1 MKTNQNMVR
10 KMGNFE
16 VTQRTKDG
24 FFNAT
29 TLLKQWNEFVANV
42 KLNNL
47 DFQGILHTQNSGYVK
62 NITEN
67 QQDIIHSQNSPYVKK
82 KDLDDFF
89 SNKSTQEYIQVI
101 IQKENLGTKEAVYLK
116 SRASRG
122 ANAGT
127 WMHPMLFIDFAMWVN
142 PYFKYDVLR
151 FVADEMIKYR
161 NLAGDSYKTLASH
174 VATIVPKQLM
184 PMAMKK
190 IAQGLNFIV
199 FGDHKHAMRNE
210 VGEETKQLEL
220 FQLQQKVADL
230 IGDEFIKSFD
240 ELITYLRKLYGR
252 KYTPKALI
260 N

>member
-1 MKTNQNMVR
+1 MIR

-16 VTQRTKDG
+16 VIQRTKDG

-29 TLLKQWNEFVANV
+29 ALLKQWNNAVENQKV
-42 KLNNL
+42 LN
-47 DFQGILHTQNSGYVK
+47 TQNSGYLK
-62 NITEN
+62 NSTEN
-67 QQDIIHSQNSPYVKK
+67 QQVLNTQNFPYVKK
-82 KDLDDFF
+82 KDIDDFF
-89 SNKSTQEYIQVI
+89 LNKSTQEYIQVI
-101 IQKENLGTKEAVYLK
+101 MQKENLNTEASVYLK
-116 SRASRG
+116 SRGKYSG
-122 ANAGT
+122 GT
-127 WMHPMLFIDFAMWVN
+127 WMHPMLFIDFAMWLN

-151 FVADEMIKYR
+151 FVSDEMIKYR

>member
-1 MKTNQNMVR
+1 MKTNQNMIR
-10 KMGNFE
+10 KMGNFD
-16 VTQRTKDG
+16 VIQRTKDG

-29 TLLKQWNEFVANV
+29 TLLKQWNEFVRNV
-42 KLNNL
+42 NLNDINFDQINENL
-47 DFQGILHTQNSGYVK
+47 NRG
-62 NITEN
+62 
-67 QQDIIHSQNSPYVKK
+67 NSPHLKE
-82 KDLDDFF
+82 KDIKEFF
-89 SNKSTQEYIQVI
+89 SNKSTQEYIGVI
-101 IQKENLGTKEAVYLK
+101 LSKENLSNKNSVYT
-116 SRASRG
+116 ANRG
-122 ANAGT
+122 NKGGT
-127 WMHPMLFIDFAMWVN
+127 WMHPMLFIDFAMWLN
-142 PYFKYDVLR
+142 SYFKYDVLR
-151 FVADEMIKYR
+151 FVSDEMIKYR
-161 NLAGDSYKTLASH
+161 NLAGDSYKILASH

-210 VGEETKQLEL
+210 VGEETKQVEL

-230 IGDEFIKSFD
+230 IGDDFIKSFD

>member
-1 MKTNQNMVR
+1 MIR
-10 KMGNFE
+10 KMGDFD

-29 TLLKQWNEFVANV
+29 ALLKQWNNV
-42 KLNNL
+42 VGNQKVLHR
-47 DFQGILHTQNSGYVK
+47 GISPYVK
-62 NITEN
+62 NETDN
-67 QQDIIHSQNSPYVKK
+67 QQVLDTQNSPYVNGKEMK
-82 KDLDDFF
+82 DFF
-89 SNKSTQEYIQVI
+89 LNKSTREYIKVI
-101 IQKENLGTKEAVYLK
+101 MQRENLNGETSVYLK

-127 WMHPMLFIDFAMWVN
+127 WMHPMLFIDFAMWLN

-151 FVADEMIKYR
+151 FVSDEMIKYR

>member
-1 MKTNQNMVR
+1 MKTNQNMIR

-16 VTQRTKDG
+16 VIQRTKDG

-29 TLLKQWNEFVANV
+29 ALLKQWNNAVENQKV
-42 KLNNL
+42 LN
-47 DFQGILHTQNSGYVK
+47 TQNSGYLK
-62 NITEN
+62 NSTEN
-67 QQDIIHSQNSPYVKK
+67 QQVLNTQNFPYVKK
-82 KDLDDFF
+82 KDIDDFF
-89 SNKSTQEYIQVI
+89 LNKSTQEYIQVI
-101 IQKENLGTKEAVYLK
+101 IQKENLNTEASVYLK
-116 SRASRG
+116 SRGKYSG
-122 ANAGT
+122 GT
-127 WMHPMLFIDFAMWVN
+127 WMHPMLFIDFAMWLN

-151 FVADEMIKYR
+151 FVSDEMIKYR

-174 VATIVPKQLM
+174 VATIVPKPLM

-190 IAQGLNFIV
+190 IAHGLNFIV

>member
-1 MKTNQNMVR
+1 
-10 KMGNFE
+10 MGNFE
-16 VTQRTKDG
+16 VIQRTKDG

-29 TLLKQWNEFVANV
+29 ALLKQWNNAVENQKV
-42 KLNNL
+42 LN
-47 DFQGILHTQNSGYVK
+47 TQNSGYLK
-62 NITEN
+62 NSTEN
-67 QQDIIHSQNSPYVKK
+67 QQVLNTQNFPYVKK
-82 KDLDDFF
+82 KDIDDFF
-89 SNKSTQEYIQVI
+89 LNKSTQEYIQVI
-101 IQKENLGTKEAVYLK
+101 MQKENLNTEASVYLK
-116 SRASRG
+116 SRG
-122 ANAGT
+122 KYIGGT
-127 WMHPMLFIDFAMWVN
+127 WMHPMLFIDFAMWLN

-151 FVADEMIKYR
+151 FVSDEMIKYR

-174 VATIVPKQLM
+174 VATIVPKPLM

>member
-1 MKTNQNMVR
+1 MIR
-10 KMGNFE
+10 KMGDFE
-16 VTQRTKDG
+16 VIQRTKDG

-29 TLLKQWNEFVANV
+29 ALLEQWNKSNPNEKRALDNFW
-42 KLNNL
+42 KSTNL
-47 DFQGILHTQNSGYVK
+47 DKLMLEIVINEPYLLEKSSSINSTYDK
-62 NITEN
+62 NAFEN
-67 QQDIIHSQNSPYVKK
+67 QQVFKSVVYTELKYT
-82 KDLDDFF
+82 DDF
-89 SNKSTQEYIQVI
+89 K
-101 IQKENLGTKEAVYLK
+101 GLK
-116 SRASRG
+116 GIVAKTARG
-122 ANAGT
+122 KYNGGT
-127 WMHPMLFIDFAMWVN
+127 WLHPVMFVKFAMYLS
-142 PYFKYDVLR
+142 PRFEYHVLR

-210 VGEETKQLEL
+210 VGEETKQEEL